1 MPIYEYECQQCGI
14 RFERLQKFSDLP
26 VTTCPECEGD
36 VKRLIHPVGIVFKGS
51 GWYVTDSRA
60 KSPTTEPVSKK
71 SEKNKNEV
79 SAASSSS
86 SEDKAPEKKD

>member
-26 VTTCPECEGD
+26 VITCPECEGE

-60 KSPTTEPVSKK
+60 KSSTTEAAEKK
-71 SEKNKNEV
+71 SEKNKSEV
-79 SAASSSS
+79 PAASSGTSG
-86 SEDKAPEKKD
+86 DKAPEKKD

>member
-26 VTTCPECEGD
+26 VTTCPECKGE

-60 KSPTTEPVSKK
+60 KSPTTEAVDKK
-71 SEKNKNEV
+71 SEKNKSEV
-79 SAASSSS
+79 SATSSSTS
-86 SEDKAPEKKD
+86 GDKAPEKKD